1 LTETL
6 HGIQLTH
13 RCAWHDGE
21 ELCAAP
27 APYLVSGTSF
37 CHDHALSQSTVL
49 KFRGDLPP
57 EEVRRLGETL
67 KAALRTRPHSWVRTG

>member
-1 LTETL
+1 MAETL

-13 RCAWHDGE
+13 RCAWYDGE

-37 CHDHALSQSTVL
+37 CHDHATTQPVFLRYQ
-49 KFRGDLPP
+49 GDLTP
-57 EEVRRLGETL
+57 EEVSQLRKRL
-67 KAALRTRPHSWVRTG
+67 KAALP